1 MLKTGCAQNQAWQH
15 EDLAPL
21 SISVNLSPRQ
31 LRQKNLVDMITQVL
45 AATGLP
51 AHLLELEIIEG
62 AIIAMAKSLGLA
74 VIAEGVETQE

>member
-1 MLKTGCAQNQAWQH
+1 
-15 EDLAPL
+15 
-21 SISVNLSPRQ
+21 
-31 LRQKNLVDMITQVL
+31 MITQVL

>member
-1 MLKTGCAQNQAWQH
+1 MLKTACAQNQAWQR

-31 LRQKNLVDMITQVL
+31 LRQKNFVDMITQVL